1 MKIINVFIVSIIAIL
16 GCLVTSC
23 SDDETSLSR
32 AVLASTELLVY
43 DVEPIESQMI
53 LVTSDGDWV
62 AEFPEWITVAPSSG
76 KVGQTEVTISVT
88 KNVRDNLPDNPR
100 KAEVLFKGR
109 NLESIARVLVRQ
121 NGDKLRDPIDYTI
134 ESIAN
139 VEDETVVRLPEMTV
153 VALTSNGFIAT
164 DGTSFTYVKEPET
177 TVTVGQKV
185 NIVGEKHSD
194 RMHMTYM
201 LGERISDA
209 GTGTLPTVA
218 PFDISS
224 TLDQTEGNVYKYVTV
239 TGDFDGTAI
248 TVSGMTNKVYLI
260 DPAAELGVN
269 QLGGHKVTVTG
280 YFAGVAAP
288 VVNVIPTQIEDL
300 GVNEKVFFF
309 DDFSWMENW
318 VSVGNGKGRCAD
330 QVGAGNNGGICPQLQ
345 SVIYEGKSAY
355 DALLEKGY
363 DFEFMGNQNVVK
375 AGEGAKHCTYLQD
388 TYLKLGKT
396 GYHAGLVLPSIEG
409 VSAGDELLLTFN
421 WCPMVTGSGNF
432 DKTQIVVIV
441 RNGSE
446 ETQIPV
452 PPHTLVNK
460 EKMVWQNANISL
472 GGVNIDENTKIIIRN
487 IDSQWP
493 TDPDS
498 SDPALSRFFLD
509 NIKIKLAD

>member
-1 MKIINVFIVSIIAIL
+1 MKIINVFIVSIIAIF

-23 SDDETSLSR
+23 SDDETGLSR

-43 DVEPIESQMI
+43 DVEPSESQMI

-121 NGDKLRDPIDYTI
+121 NGDKLRDPVDYTI
-134 ESIAN
+134 EAIAS

-164 DGTSFTYVKEPET
+164 DGTSFTYVKEPAT
-177 TVTVGQKV
+177 IVTVGQKV

-194 RMHMTYM
+194 SMHMTYM

-209 GTGTLPTVA
+209 GTGTLPPVT

-260 DPAAELGVN
+260 DPLAELGLSKLN
-269 QLGGHKVTVTG
+269 GHKIKLTG
-280 YFAGVAAP
+280 FYAGVAAP
-288 VVNVIPTQIEDL
+288 VVNVIPTDIEDL
-300 GVNEKVFFF
+300 GQNQVIIYSE
-309 DDFSWMENW
+309 DFEWIAPW
-318 VSVGNGKGRCAD
+318 AIAGKDGTPAGDTVGANGTEAPKADACTYNGKTAFEELTDRGYEFVSAHDYVDAKGKRDFALYLQQNYLKFNKTGNVD
-330 QVGAGNNGGICPQLQ
+330 GKPFQEGIILPAMPVVKDVPAGVNLMISFDWCPQMQ
-345 SVIYEGKSAY
+345 
-355 DALLEKGY
+355 
-363 DFEFMGNQNVVK
+363 
-375 AGEGAKHCTYLQD
+375 
-388 TYLKLGKT
+388 
-396 GYHAGLVLPSIEG
+396 
-409 VSAGDELLLTFN
+409 GDG
-421 WCPMVTGSGNF
+421 MY
-432 DKTQIVVIV
+432 DKTEMAVIV
-441 RNGSE
+441 INGE
-446 ETQIPV
+446 EQIEIVAPGHSRADSS
-452 PPHTLVNK
+452 PYS
-460 EKMVWQNANISL
+460 WQNAVLDLSNVTI
-472 GGVNIDENTKIIIRN
+472 NENTRLLIRN
-487 IDSQWP
+487 SNDAWAQK
-493 TDPDS
+493 T
-498 SDPALSRFFLD
+498 AHRFYLD
-509 NIKIKLAD
+509 NIKVYYLP

>member
-1 MKIINVFIVSIIAIL
+1 MISLIAAVGCVFTA
-16 GCLVTSC
+16 CN
-23 SDDETSLSR
+23 DDDTNMSR
-32 AVLASTELLVY
+32 IVLAST
-43 DVEPIESQMI
+43 DVLEYEALPSGPQII
-53 LVTSDGDWV
+53 TITSDADWV
-62 AEFPEWITVAPSSG
+62 AEAPGWITVSPASG
-76 KVGQTEVTISVT
+76 NAGQTEVEIMV
-88 KNVRDNLPDNPR
+88 NDNLRENLPDNPR
-100 KAEVLFKGR
+100 RGNVLFKGR
-109 NLESIARVLVRQ
+109 NLESIATVIIRQ
-121 NGDKLRDPIDYTI
+121 NGDKFRDPIDYTI

-164 DGTSFTYVKEPET
+164 DGTSFTYVKEPTT

-194 RMHMTYM
+194 SMHMTYM

-209 GTGTLPTVA
+209 GTGTLPTVT
-218 PFDISS
+218 PFDIST

-248 TVSGMTNKVYLI
+248 AVSGMTNKVYLI

-269 QLGGHKVTVTG
+269 QLGGHKVAVTG

-318 VSVGNGKGRCAD
+318 VNVGNGKGRCAD

-345 SVIYEGKSAY
+345 SVIYEGLSAY

-363 DFEFMGNQNVVK
+363 DFEFMGNPNVVK
-375 AGEGAKHCTYLQD
+375 AGEGAKQSTYLQD

-396 GYHAGLVLPSIEG
+396 GYHVGLVLPSIEG

-446 ETQIPV
+446 ETQVPV